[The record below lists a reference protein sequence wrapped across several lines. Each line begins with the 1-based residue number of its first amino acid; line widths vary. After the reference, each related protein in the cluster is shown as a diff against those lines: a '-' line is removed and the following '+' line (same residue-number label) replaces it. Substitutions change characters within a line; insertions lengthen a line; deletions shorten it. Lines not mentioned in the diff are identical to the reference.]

1 MGSPAPRTVGTV
13 SAYGYIPSG
22 IFVNGKEFMY
32 DDDLPT
38 TAETQLRSHMAQ
50 ENVKTRPPSSADR
63 WGTDRALVEK
73 LGHEFAPSIFDW
85 DWAAEESTNVTVKG
99 HYFGPDHAIPEFR
112 DSLAMDW
119 SGANQGFPVVGF
131 LNPPFTLLPQFVA
144 KAFEERLKGACTVAV
159 LPVKA
164 EQPWWH
170 QFVSKADELRFLRG
184 RLRYID
190 PETGQL
196 GDSARFAS
204 AVVVWDGRKP
214 VMMGGPRVSWWNWRA

>member
-1 MGSPAPRTVGTV
+1 
-13 SAYGYIPSG
+13 
-22 IFVNGKEFMY
+22 MY
-32 DDDLPT
+32 DEITSTPKTHD
-38 TAETQLRSHMAQ
+38 HMAQ

-63 WGTDRALVEK
+63 WGTDRLLVGK
-73 LGHEFAPSIFDW
+73 LADEFGRGRFDW
-85 DWAAEESTNVTVKG
+85 DFAAEASTAVSESVVTDGLKY
-99 HYFGPDHAIPEFR
+99 YFGPDRTAIHLR
-112 DSLAMDW
+112 DGLTASW
-119 SGANQGFPVVGF
+119 SVVSSTVGF

-144 KAFEERLKGACTVAV
+144 KAYEERLKGVCIVAV

-170 QFVSKADELRFLRG
+170 DYVSKADELRFLRG

-214 VMMGGPRVSWWNWRA
+214 VMMGGPRVSFWNWRA